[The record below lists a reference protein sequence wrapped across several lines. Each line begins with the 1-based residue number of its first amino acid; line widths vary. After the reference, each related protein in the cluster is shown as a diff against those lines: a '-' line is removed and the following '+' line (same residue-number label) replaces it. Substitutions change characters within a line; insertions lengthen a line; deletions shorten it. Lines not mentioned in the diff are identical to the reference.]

1 MRPFANRAGPM
12 TEPTYS
18 FVIPLYNE
26 EGVLPELHRRLA
38 AVAAELDGP
47 AEFILVDDG
56 SADRT
61 REIAERL
68 RADDERVKLVSLSR
82 NFGHQLAISAG
93 LDFASGDAVVI
104 MDGDLQDPPE
114 VVPEMAQRWRDG
126 YDVVYAVRAARAG
139 ETRFKRGTATLF
151 YRLMSKLTSI
161 EIPRDA
167 GDFRLVDRRVA
178 SIVANMRE
186 PDRYLRGMFAWVGF
200 RQTAVPYERDARA
213 AGEGKYSIGKMLRFA
228 VDGLISFSTAPL
240 RLTLASGFA
249 IAGLAFAAGIAAI
262 VLKLADSSFTPPGWA
277 SLIVVLSFF
286 SGIQLIVL
294 GTIGLYVGRIYAQG
308 KQRPLY
314 LVSRAV
320 GFDRPTAEVGDR
332 ERLSRESQPG

>member
-1 MRPFANRAGPM
+1 LQAGESM
-12 TEPTYS
+12 AEPTYS
-18 FVIPLYNE
+18 FVIPLFNE
-26 EGVLPELHRRLA
+26 EGVLDELHRRLA
-38 AVAAELDGP
+38 AVGDELDGP

-56 SADRT
+56 STDRT
-61 REIAERL
+61 GEAVERL
-68 RADDERVKLVSLSR
+68 RADDARVKLVTLSR

-114 VVPEMAQRWRDG
+114 VVPELAERWREG
-126 YDVVYAVRAARAG
+126 YDVVYAVRAARTG
-139 ETRFKRGTATLF
+139 ETRFKRGTASLF
-151 YRLMSKLTSI
+151 YRLMSRLTSI
-161 EIPRDA
+161 EIPLDA

-200 RQTAVPYERDARA
+200 RQTAVQYEREARV
-213 AGEGKYSIGKMLRFA
+213 AGEGKYSLGRMLHFA
-228 VDGLISFSTAPL
+228 ADGLLSFSTAPL
-240 RLTLASGFA
+240 RITLASGFA

-262 VLKLADSSFTPPGWA
+262 VLKLAGAFTAPGWA

-286 SGIQLIVL
+286 SGIQLVVL

-314 LVSRAV
+314 LVSTAV
-320 GFDRPTAEVGDR
+320 GFERPVAEVGER
-332 ERLSRESQPG
+332 ERLSRGSHPR

>member
-1 MRPFANRAGPM
+1 MA
-12 TEPTYS
+12 EPTYS

-26 EGVLPELHRRLA
+26 EEALPELHRRLA
-38 AVAAELDGP
+38 EVAGRLDGP

-56 SADRT
+56 STDLTGEVAT
-61 REIAERL
+61 GL
-68 RADDERVKLVSLSR
+68 RAEDDRVKVVTLSR

-114 VVPEMAQRWRDG
+114 VVPKLAERWREG
-126 YDVVYAVRAARAG
+126 YDVVYAVRAARVG
-139 ETRFKRGTATLF
+139 ETRFKRGTAALF
-151 YRLMSKLTSI
+151 YRLMARLTKI
-161 EIPRDA
+161 EIPLDA
-167 GDFRLVDRRVA
+167 GDFRLVDSRVA

-200 RQTAVPYERDARA
+200 RQTAVSYERAPRA
-213 AGEGKYSIGKMLRFA
+213 AGEGKYSLGRMLRFA
-228 VDGLISFSTAPL
+228 IDGLLSFSTAPL
-240 RLTLASGFA
+240 RITLASGFA

-262 VLKLADSSFTPPGWA
+262 VLKIAGAYHTPGWA

-314 LVSRAV
+314 LVSSAV
-320 GFDRPTAEVGDR
+320 GFEPLAVGDR
-332 ERLSRESQPG
+332 ERLSSREGRPR